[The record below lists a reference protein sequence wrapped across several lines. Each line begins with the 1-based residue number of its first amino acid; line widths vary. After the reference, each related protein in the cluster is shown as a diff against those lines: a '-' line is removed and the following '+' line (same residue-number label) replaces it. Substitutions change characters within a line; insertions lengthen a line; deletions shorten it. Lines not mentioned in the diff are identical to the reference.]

1 MGDYKTV
8 SSVNGDLNIAF
19 GLTIACLRDLTA
31 TSANNSGPTSYSAM
45 YCCPAAPNQRTGTGT
60 AGAGYVKY
68 RNACLEN
75 VVDRMLTTASIAIH
89 IAGIGLLISS
99 VSMPALATAAR
110 IALAAITR
118 QGRCWPGLKKR
129 SHSHTGDM
137 CNAHDIDALCLF

>member
-99 VSMPALATAAR
+99 RLPADLR
-110 IALAAITR
+110 
-118 QGRCWPGLKKR
+118 LKLQMLLQNYMEQLLPLELIR
-129 SHSHTGDM
+129 
-137 CNAHDIDALCLF
+137 LVQLR